1 MGYPFLVSNTSP
13 LLGTFCTN
21 ELFACSNG
29 FSAGINPDDFRGP
42 GHASGFD
49 PLWTDLLE
57 KHAERPYHALVG
69 GGDQIYCDAY
79 VELMLLYTTLTYHCF
94 NQG

>member
-1 MGYPFLVSNTSP
+1 MGCPFLVSNKTSG
-13 LLGTFCTN
+13 LHNHWTY
-21 ELFACSNG
+21 LFFVCSNG

-79 VELMLLYTTLTYHCF
+79 VEAYETQRNTKYFLL
-94 NQG
+94 